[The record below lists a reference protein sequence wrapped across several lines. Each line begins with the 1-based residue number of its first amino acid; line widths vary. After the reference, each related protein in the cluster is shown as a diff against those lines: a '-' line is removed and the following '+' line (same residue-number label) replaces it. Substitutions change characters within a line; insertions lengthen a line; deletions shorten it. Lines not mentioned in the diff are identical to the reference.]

1 MKKERTTAAMESTK
15 ESIATPFPRDS
26 GEGTKPLPGVP
37 GRGATGDSSKEDDIT
52 KRVVVTKI
60 VKKSARGPRLVV
72 TEERVTANDAG
83 VSEVTDSGKMVGIEG
98 ETRERFHSGIA
109 GLDQRV
115 NSAVWL
121 TNGEMIVT
129 VIDPEGEVT
138 DSEVNGPGNEV
149 RTREGSRSEIAGFD
163 QGVKPA
169 AGVINGET
177 IEAAFD
183 SGDGASGSEVNGH
196 ESIDTEVAGVEPMA
210 EEAGGGTESGTMAG
224 EPLDIV
230 EDGGMMCFMDSTIIF
245 TPGKDV
251 KKGQSVVYHIPRYT
265 NSLEVN
271 MAMLGADGAPYP
283 LPQTDTPA
291 LTWEGATGADLEP
304 ASASDSWMGQQE
316 RPDSAADTLTQE
328 VTFAP
333 AKVAVPL
340 ELEAAPTEFTTPLDM
355 DVTTANVDN
364 EANSLPEETDT
375 TTMDMYNTADT
386 FPVKNLETQ
395 GTKGDADAVHLG
407 EEQRTDSGVDTE
419 TQAPSDDERRNDVV
433 LMGIKGHRAK
443 TAAVAAAE
451 NGSEAAENP
460 EEGEDDAAVDQ
471 EMKAVIE
478 GATAE
483 ETFDGDEFRRSPP
496 PPPGRPDRAA
506 PPGRTARTTPAG
518 QPPGPGPTGRPTGRQ
533 TDRRGA
539 DGTPMDEDDEEMDSE
554 DETQSSL
561 GSESERSSPE
571 DESETSSSEPA
582 EERRRRKAREIE
594 VTDVRVAS
602 YAARVGISGTYIMA
616 TEVDGRWTVDH
627 TSRRPGKGMASFVA
641 RRILEFQRGRI
652 RVVLRADA
660 ANRYAYD
667 VTTRLTAIKGQGGV
681 RVMEVHQHNPD
692 RNASNEWSRME
703 KAAWQVTL
711 KVTEAFERAG
721 LNSGLAAA
729 QLEAILN
736 KDKDALQTAARAS
749 TDELTRIHHSQDRSY
764 QRTAEALTF
773 FQSTLPDPEKGETV
787 RSRWVPPQLTESRE
801 KVLGTSRWC
810 EWIRSKVR
818 RELLSA
824 VAEARDMG
832 PAGRYV
838 MGRKNSKSIDPA
850 GWFGRMR
857 EELQRMEDSRR
868 EAWSARSGAAGG
880 FTGTPAAAAGRKS
893 FNKAAAAGDRD
904 SGRRK
909 AGGKSRSPPRSR
921 RSSPEPRRSPSEA
934 RHAQSGR
941 TSAAGRRTPEERLAG
956 EAHRRRS
963 EDERR
968 SPAEAA
974 AVREHFEKRPSKAA
988 REARARA
995 AEAAAEAAAAAL
1007 AEDTER
1013 LSARARL
1020 WPPREAPVPPSRGG
1034 FRKRKGSPRQGTSGG
1049 AGPNPRTNIITTT
1062 QQMAAVAAAQAKQ
1075 EMEAAKKARQK
1086 EPRRLQTLLSGVGY
1100 FTGERRVVDGGVDT
1114 IDELVRNVEHQARK
1128 AEWDHHRRIMAL
1140 SEAMSGAARRWW
1152 TENIGEIDN
1161 NNWTKTVEVLK
1172 KRFPAQER
1180 EAVDKVRAIWR
1191 PPTWGNLVLQEGPN
1205 GRYKHVLQPETKKE
1219 IARLAAQ
1226 PAVMAAQPAVM
1237 AARPMIQLRPTTDR
1251 GNTGLVRNFLIDS
1264 GCPWTVLSPATAD
1277 MLAKEGAIVGHTPA
1291 ADNLPENRD
1300 LLFVEVE
1307 VPYQPCKSIVLR
1319 AVYGTDGCQDAIGHA
1334 DISSYGIEYRPGRRM
1349 IHIERLGITAAAKMQ
1364 EPQDLC

>member
-1 MKKERTTAAMESTK
+1 MKKERTTAAMESAK
-15 ESIATPFPRDS
+15 ESIATPFPRAS

-37 GRGATGDSSKEDDIT
+37 GKGSTGDSSKEDDIT

-72 TEERVTANDAG
+72 TEERVTANDAE

-121 TNGEMIVT
+121 TNGEMVVT
-129 VIDPEGEVT
+129 VIDPEDEVT
-138 DSEVNGPGNEV
+138 GSEVSGPDSEG
-149 RTREGSRSEIAGFD
+149 RTREGPHSEIAGFD
-163 QGVKPA
+163 QRVGA
-169 AGVINGET
+169 AVGVINGET
-177 IEAAFD
+177 TEAAFD
-183 SGDGASGSEVNGH
+183 SEDGANGNKVNGP

-210 EEAGGGTESGTMAG
+210 EEAGGGTELGTVAG

-230 EDGGMMCFMDSTIIF
+230 DDGGVMCFMDSMIIY

-251 KKGQSVVYHIPRYT
+251 KKGQPVVFHIPRYT
-265 NSLEVN
+265 NPMEVN
-271 MAMLGADGAPYP
+271 MATVGADGATHP
-283 LPQTDTPA
+283 LPQTNTPA

-304 ASASDSWMGQQE
+304 AAASGAWMGQQE

-340 ELEAAPTEFTTPLDM
+340 ELEAAPTEFTTPLNM
-355 DVTTANVDN
+355 DVTTTDVDN
-364 EANSLPEETDT
+364 TANSFPEGTDT

-386 FPVKNLETQ
+386 SPVKYLETQ
-395 GTKGDADAVHLG
+395 GTKGDADAVHLR

-419 TQAPSDDERRNDVV
+419 TQPPSDDERRGDVV
-433 LMGIKGHRAK
+433 SMGIKGNRAK

-451 NGSEAAENP
+451 SGSEAAENP
-460 EEGEDDAAVDQ
+460 EEGEDDAAVD
-471 EMKAVIE
+471 EEIKALIE
-478 GATAE
+478 GATME
-483 ETFDGDEFRRSPP
+483 ETFDGDECRRSPP
-496 PPPGRPDRAA
+496 PRLGRPDRAA
-506 PPGRTARTTPAG
+506 PPGGTARTTPAG
-518 QPPGPGPTGRPTGRQ
+518 RPPGPGPTGRPTGRQ
-533 TDRRGA
+533 TDRRST

-561 GSESERSSPE
+561 GPESERSSPE
-571 DESETSSSEPA
+571 DGSETSSSEPA

-594 VTDVRVAS
+594 VNDVRVAS
-602 YAARVGISGTYIMA
+602 YAARVGNSSTYIMA

-627 TSRRPGKGMASFVA
+627 TSGRPGKRMASFVE

-721 LNSGLAAA
+721 LNPGLAAA

-736 KDKDALQTAARAS
+736 RDKDALWTAARAS

-764 QRTAEALTF
+764 QRMAEALTF

-787 RSRWVPPQLTESRE
+787 RSRWVPPQLPESRE

-810 EWIRSKVR
+810 EWIRRSNVR

-838 MGRKNSKSIDPA
+838 MRRKENKSIDPS
-850 GWFGRMR
+850 GWYGRLR
-857 EELQRMEDSRR
+857 EELQRMEDTRR
-868 EAWSARSGAAGG
+868 EPWSARSGAAGG
-880 FTGTPAAAAGRKS
+880 FTGTPAAAAGRMS
-893 FNKAAAAGDRD
+893 FKKAAAAGDRD
-904 SGRRK
+904 SGRRR
-909 AGGKSRSPPRSR
+909 ASRKSRSPPRSR

-934 RHAQSGR
+934 RRAQSGR
-941 TSAAGRRTPEERLAG
+941 TSTAGRRTPEERLAG

-974 AVREHFEKRPSKAA
+974 ADRGHFEKRPSKAA

-1020 WPPREAPVPPSRGG
+1020 WPPRDAPVPSSRDG
-1034 FRKRKGSPRQGTSGG
+1034 FRKRKRSPRQGTTSGG

-1062 QQMAAVAAAQAKQ
+1062 QQVAAAAAAQAKQ

-1128 AEWDHHRRIMAL
+1128 AEWDIHRRIMAL
-1140 SEAMSGAARRWW
+1140 SEAMSGAARKWW
-1152 TENIGEIDN
+1152 MENISKIDN
-1161 NNWTKTVEVLK
+1161 NSWTKTVEVLK

-1180 EAVDKVRAIWR
+1180 EAVDKVRSIWR

-1226 PAVMAAQPAVM
+1226 PPVM

-1334 DISSYGIEYRPGRRM
+1334 DISSYGIEFRPGRQM
-1349 IHIERLGITAAAKMQ
+1349 VHIERLGITAAAKMQ